1 MGVASPSAAILC
13 SSYLKEMAT
22 AMETGVAVLRCI
34 GCKYFDHANMACK
47 RFKDGKQHMSVVKA
61 WDLYCRGML
70 FLAVRLP

>member
-1 MGVASPSAAILC
+1 
-13 SSYLKEMAT
+13 
-22 AMETGVAVLRCI
+22 METGVAVLRCI